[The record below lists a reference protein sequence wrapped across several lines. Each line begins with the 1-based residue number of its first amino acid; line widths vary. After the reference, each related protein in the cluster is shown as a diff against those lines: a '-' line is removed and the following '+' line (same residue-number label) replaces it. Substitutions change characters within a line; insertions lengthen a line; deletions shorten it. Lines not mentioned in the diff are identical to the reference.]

1 MEEIYIFGHKNPD
14 TDTILSAL
22 ILEAIEKTMGIYK
35 TKAYRLGEVNKETQ
49 YALDYFGVKA
59 PELLEEVEEGKR
71 AKGFKNI
78 SVNEEFFNG
87 HFPDYL
93 ESSGK
98 R

>member
-59 PELLEEVEEGKR
+59 PELLEKVEKEAR
-71 AKGFKNI
+71 QLNETISRLRNFEFNI
-78 SVNEEFFNG
+78 DFSIA
-87 HFPDYL
+87 
-93 ESSGK
+93 ESTSES
-98 R
+98 